1 MRYRLVLVL
10 TLVPILAGTT
20 RAGLFFGKKA
30 SKPDP
35 AKRVPELIGLV
46 KNDGDE
52 SKRAKAAEELRH
64 YDPAAYP
71 YIVAVLIDV
80 LITDKKPS
88 VRAEA
93 AQSLGKIRPV
103 SRDAGLALEQAVAK
117 DPSMRVRLQA
127 RSALLQYHWA
137 GYRTIKPDDVA
148 GNQTKEP
155 PLADPPGNSARGSTT
170 GRLAPQPGQPS
181 GPRLLPAG
189 PPIAPAVR
197 TITTREPPMAPQA
210 PARAPEPKGP
220 DLD

>member
-1 MRYRLVLVL
+1 MRYRLVYVL
-10 TLVPILAGTT
+10 ILVPILAGTT
-20 RAGLFFGKKA
+20 RAGLFFGKKG

-35 AKRVPELIGLV
+35 AKRIPELIGIV

-52 SKRAKAAEELRH
+52 SKRARAADELRQ

-71 YIVAVLIDV
+71 YIVPILIDV
-80 LITDKKPS
+80 LMTDKKPS

-93 AQSLGKIRPV
+93 AQSLGKMRPV
-103 SRDAGLALEQAVAK
+103 SRDVGVALEQAVAK

-137 GYRTIKPDDVA
+137 GYRSIKPDDVA

-155 PLADPPGNSARGSTT
+155 PLAGPPGSPAGGNTT
-170 GRLAPQPGQPS
+170 GSLAPQAGQPS

-197 TITTREPPMAPQA
+197 TTTQEPPMAP
-210 PARAPEPKGP
+210 PEPKGP
-220 DLD
+220 DLN